1 MKDTTIRR
9 MLAAS
14 MAVCC
19 IFGSTS
25 LTASA
30 YTADDVAAR
39 ARASG
44 WPEYLIQAGYNE
56 WSSGNYTQDQL
67 DQAYASVIQYDEQ
80 TGQLIANSL
89 GVRYKG
95 GDTQTTTEAPAN
107 TATEAQT
114 GAATGSENARQPAA
128 DPGSSPSAPAATEA
142 APETPAAPITVT
154 KNDGT
159 TEERITQTDFVNMT
173 LDEKREYINS
183 LTEDSQDAFMDSL
196 TTAERNSILKQ
207 LPAEEKAE
215 LIQSYVDAAGGMG
228 LNVSVDS
235 INGSDVSMTI
245 RNDDGQ
251 VVGKTAIGTIIDETG
266 ISHTGAY
273 LLALC
278 AALGS
283 LLGFALLYRYIRR
296 SE

>member
-1 MKDTTIRR
+1 MKGTTTRR
-9 MLAAS
+9 ILAAS

-30 YTADDVAAR
+30 YTPDDVAAR

-56 WSSGNYTQDQL
+56 WSSGNYTQEQV
-67 DQAYASVIQYDEQ
+67 DQAYASVIQYDDQ

-95 GDTQTTTEAPAN
+95 SDTQTTTEAATDAPA
-107 TATEAQT
+107 ADP
-114 GAATGSENARQPAA
+114 GNAEQPAA
-128 DPGSSPSAPAATEA
+128 DPGSAETHAATEA
-142 APETPAAPITVT
+142 APETPPAPITVT
-154 KNDGT
+154 KTDGT
-159 TEERITQTDFVNMT
+159 TEDRISQTDFVQMT
-173 LDEKREYINS
+173 IEEKRAYISS

-196 TTAERNSILKQ
+196 STAERNSILKQ
-207 LPAEEKAE
+207 LPADEKAA
-215 LIQSYVDAAGGMG
+215 LIQTYVDAASGMG

-235 INGSDVSMTI
+235 VNGSDVSMTI

-251 VVGKTAIGTIIDETG
+251 VVGKTAVGTIIDETG
-266 ISHTGAY
+266 ISHTTAY
-273 LLALC
+273 LLALF

-283 LLGFALLYRYIRR
+283 LVGFALLYRYIRR

>member
-1 MKDTTIRR
+1 MKGTTTRR

-19 IFGSTS
+19 IFCSTS

-30 YTADDVAAR
+30 YTPDDVAAR

-56 WSSGNYTQDQL
+56 WSSGNYTQEQV
-67 DQAYASVIQYDEQ
+67 DQAYASVIQYDDQ

-95 GDTQTTTEAPAN
+95 SDTQTTTEA
-107 TATEAQT
+107 ATDA
-114 GAATGSENARQPAA
+114 PAA
-128 DPGSSPSAPAATEA
+128 DPGSAETPAATEA
-142 APETPAAPITVT
+142 APETPPAPITVT

-159 TEERITQTDFVNMT
+159 TEERISQTDFVQMT
-173 LDEKREYINS
+173 IEEKRAYINS

-196 TTAERNSILKQ
+196 STAERNSILKQ
-207 LPAEEKAE
+207 LPADEKAA
-215 LIQSYVDAAGGMG
+215 LIQTYVDAASGMG

-235 INGSDVSMTI
+235 VNGSDISMTI

-251 VVGKTAIGTIIDETG
+251 VVGKTAVGTIIDETG
-266 ISHTGAY
+266 ISHTTAY
-273 LLALC
+273 LLALF

-283 LLGFALLYRYIRR
+283 LVGFALLYRYIRR